1 MSAGFVVKFRDPADL
16 VWQIRD
22 AADERMEQAKMDAA
36 RARTVREKYYYDGRV
51 DAFGVM
57 RNLLTDIQL
66 QLVEVE

>member
-1 MSAGFVVKFRDPADL
+1 VSTGFVVKFRDPADL
-16 VWQIRD
+16 VWQLRD

-57 RNLLTDIQL
+57 RNFMAGVH
-66 QLVEVE
+66 LVEVE